1 MAQLILS
8 KSLSKRIDRSPVLR
22 RVRWGIEAATL
33 GLFWQVCAWLPP
45 DKASAFGRWLLGLIG
60 PSLRKSRHMR
70 RNLSFAFPELDEDQR
85 KVLLR
90 EVWGNTGAV
99 LAEYPHLAT
108 FCQGDYEAR
117 IEIVS
122 HRDLRD
128 YGTGRRQGIFVTAHA
143 GNWELG
149 AAPTV
154 HFGVP
159 LAVVYAPIKNPI
171 IDRMLRRW
179 RAGLGC
185 DLIDRDDSLPRLI
198 KTLNDGGSLGLV
210 ADHRDDGGVPLPF
223 FGLDKLTTVVPARL
237 ALRHGCDLVPTR
249 VERLGGTRFRV
260 TFYDPIQPDPDL
272 SSEKDQAIQ
281 MMGEVNK
288 VFEQWIRERPEQW
301 LCTKRAW
308 PKRIAPPDPMTKTES

>member
-22 RVRWGIEAATL
+22 RIRWGIEAATL
-33 GLFWQVCAWLPP
+33 SLFWQVCAWLPP

-117 IEIVS
+117 LEIVS

-128 YGTGRRQGIFVTAHA
+128 YGTGRRQGVFVTAHA

-210 ADHRDDGGVPLPF
+210 ADLRVDGGVPLPF

-237 ALRHGCDLVPTR
+237 ALHHGCDLVPTR

-308 PKRIAPPDPMTKTES
+308 PKRIAPPDPMTKTDS

>member
-22 RVRWGIEAATL
+22 RIRWGIEAATL

-117 IEIVS
+117 LEIVS

-128 YGTGRRQGIFVTAHA
+128 YGPGRRQGVFVTAHA

-185 DLIDRDDSLPRLI
+185 DLIDRNDGLPQLI
-198 KTLNDGGSLGLV
+198 RTLNNGGSLGLDAEILLAGRDTEVGDRSGHGMCPMIKPVTVTHPTVSTMRRMVRHRTV
-210 ADHRDDGGVPLPF
+210 ADRGEQARDGWQ
-223 FGLDKLTTVVPARL
+223 
-237 ALRHGCDLVPTR
+237 R
-249 VERLGGTRFRV
+249 VC
-260 TFYDPIQPDPDL
+260 P
-272 SSEKDQAIQ
+272 
-281 MMGEVNK
+281 
-288 VFEQWIRERPEQW
+288 
-301 LCTKRAW
+301 C
-308 PKRIAPPDPMTKTES
+308 